1 MTAYSLCCTLWF
13 ELFHVLDLDFVEDCV
28 ESLTQE
34 DWTASKDFGK
44 DFVES
49 LTQEEKVLQ
58 SSNVTAEARGHISRS
73 LKGC

>member
-1 MTAYSLCCTLWF
+1 
-13 ELFHVLDLDFVEDCV
+13 
-28 ESLTQE
+28 LTQE